1 MKKSNYHNS
10 NKQNESCPFDTIHMF
25 LLILYY
31 NFKLSKQNKILTLY
45 FSLTPIP
52 SFLNLIGFF
61 NYKYQ

>member
-10 NKQNESCPFDTIHMF
+10 NKQNESCPFDKIHMF

-45 FSLTPIP
+45 FL
-52 SFLNLIGFF
+52 
-61 NYKYQ
+61 